1 VWQVV
6 FGLGFTVVVIILWVR
21 FALGSIKLHVP
32 LDSLQLSRGRITWTR
47 LLSAGFLVAGLAPN
61 VVSTSSLNRLL
72 IDPLPLGVLFC
83 VPGLVAIHRLR
94 AHLETQR
101 NPAKAAM
108 VWLDRGV
115 LAGWS
120 ALCLGFLWWVLF
132 YLPSRLPL

>member
-6 FGLGFTVVVIILWVR
+6 LGLGFTVVVIVLWVR

-32 LDSLQLSRGRITWTR
+32 LGSLQLSRGRIMWTR
-47 LLSAGFLVAGLAPN
+47 LLSAGFLVAWLAPN
-61 VVSTSSLNRLL
+61 VASRTSLDSLF

-94 AHLETQR
+94 AHLETQG
-101 NPAKAAM
+101 NPAKPAM
-108 VWLDRGV
+108 AWLDHGV